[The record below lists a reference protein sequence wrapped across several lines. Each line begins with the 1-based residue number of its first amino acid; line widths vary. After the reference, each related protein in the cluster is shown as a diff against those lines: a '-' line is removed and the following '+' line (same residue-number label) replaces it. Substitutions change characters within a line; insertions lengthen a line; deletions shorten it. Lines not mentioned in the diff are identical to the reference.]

1 MENLV
6 RLFNNELKP
15 IFGILIILNI
25 LDQILLSGHYFSNN
39 IFLDIFFGTSMIL
52 FLVELVW
59 RSYSERKLT
68 FLTAIDIIVL
78 ANYYLIGIL
87 DLRVLRIFRAYSTF
101 NQHNV
106 LLPANTLL
114 RTVYHQR
121 FALLG
126 SQIMVFSVLLIFSTL
141 IHFIERDVYPE
152 AFGSI
157 ISSMWFG
164 ITTLT
169 TVGYGDITPLTGPGK
184 VLAAFTMFLG
194 IGMFALPAAILASAY
209 YEEIQK
215 LNFLISLE
223 TISSIP
229 LFEKLPV
236 GAIGKI
242 NSKLN
247 ALLVPSHK
255 TIIAKGEDSDA
266 MYIVE
271 FGAVEVQLDQP
282 VTLSAGDYFG
292 ERGLLLNEKRN
303 ATIISKTE
311 VKLLK
316 LKKMDLLELMAEHET
331 LFQELAHSS
340 AERSGNTK

>member
-15 IFGILIILNI
+15 LFGLLIVLNI
-25 LDQILLSGHYFSNN
+25 LDQILLSGDYFSKYL
-39 IFLDIFFGTSMIL
+39 FLDIFLVISMIL
-52 FLVELVW
+52 FLIEQVL
-59 RSYSERKLT
+59 RFYSEKKLT
-68 FLTAIDIIVL
+68 FLSVIDLVVL

-101 NQHNV
+101 NQHNI
-106 LLPANTLL
+106 LFPANTLL

-141 IHFIERDVYPE
+141 IHFIERDVYLE

-184 VLAAFTMFLG
+184 VLAALTMFLG

-215 LNFLISLE
+215 RNFLISLE

-242 NSKLN
+242 NSKLH
-247 ALLVPSHK
+247 ALLIPPHK
-255 TIIAKGEDSDA
+255 TIIKKGEDSDA
-266 MYIVE
+266 MYIIE
-271 FGAVEVQLDQP
+271 FGTVEVQLEEP
-282 VTLSAGDYFG
+282 VILSTGDYFG

-303 ATIISKTE
+303 ATIISKNE

-316 LKKMDLLELMAEHET
+316 LNKMDLAELMSEHEA
-331 LFQELAHSS
+331 LFRELAHTS
-340 AERSGNTK
+340 AVRSGDQS